1 MYRFKAII
9 AMLAVSS
16 AGCVGVTGGGPSGQP
31 TDAPQRGT
39 IAGRLPKNFESLS
52 AAEFDAVA
60 NSVHWVDGYRAS
72 RCASPACTVRVP
84 VEIQPNEDGRF
95 ADSTN
100 TGVNGTLLAR
110 VRNTGDVQT
119 AIYHFR
125 PAPYTYFFLVRK
137 PVRSSPSWVLLE
149 RQPGHAPDSVAAGP
163 FEGCFDHPPATVSLA
178 DFRACGSGVPMAH
191 TIAREP
197 APGPAAAAEAFFLM
211 EAPAWVS
218 CAYGCCT
225 MTY

>member
-1 MYRFKAII
+1 VYRFKAII
-9 AMLAVSS
+9 AMLAVSI
-16 AGCVGVTGGGPSGQP
+16 AGCNPHPPVSKQP
-31 TDAPQRGT
+31 TETPQPRT
-39 IAGRLPKNFESLS
+39 LAGRLPKSFESMS

-60 NSVHWVDGYRAS
+60 NSVQWVGGHVAS
-72 RCASPACTVRVP
+72 RCADPACALRVP
-84 VEIQPNEDGRF
+84 VEIEANADGRF
-95 ADSTN
+95 TDSTN
-100 TGVNGTLLAR
+100 TGANGTLLAR
-110 VRNTGDVQT
+110 VTNTGDSQT

-137 PVRSSPSWVLLE
+137 PVRSSPGWILLE

-197 APGPAAAAEAFFLM
+197 APGPAVSAEGLFSAEA
-211 EAPAWVS
+211 PGWIS

-225 MTY
+225 MAY